1 MDIEDAS
8 ASWSLVLARSQ
19 LRIDSALDVLSDDL
33 APSSDERSY
42 SVDGGGLIGLDVG
55 ADSAE
60 WSRIERTER
69 ILARSLVVC
78 LNGDETGGGNRT
90 LMRKILT
97 SACFTLKYN
106 YNIYFHLQTRF
117 SNRSLTNRQSTASL
131 ANYILVWWGKKEL
144 EWTTLVS
151 EFVIDYYL
159 LVFIAILLEVLDA
172 LWRLKAKFGP
182 SLLFFNRKEITV
194 AFANSQNSTPNLEGS
209 VAIKDIF
216 WIKTPFLLV
225 QVSQN
230 SRDL

>member
-90 LMRKILT
+90 CGMTGKVGTSWDSFNLFGRNVARILRCRRFRRRVMT
-97 SACFTLKYN
+97 PWFVFFLLRGGSSNAAPGTTVTTVSA
-106 YNIYFHLQTRF
+106 F
-117 SNRSLTNRQSTASL
+117 SGL
-131 ANYILVWWGKKEL
+131 A
-144 EWTTLVS
+144 
-151 EFVIDYYL
+151 
-159 LVFIAILLEVLDA
+159 
-172 LWRLKAKFGP
+172 P
-182 SLLFFNRKEITV
+182 S
-194 AFANSQNSTPNLEGS
+194 NL
-209 VAIKDIF
+209 IIF
-216 WIKTPFLLV
+216 WKRVMFDFT
-225 QVSQN
+225 
-230 SRDL
+230 